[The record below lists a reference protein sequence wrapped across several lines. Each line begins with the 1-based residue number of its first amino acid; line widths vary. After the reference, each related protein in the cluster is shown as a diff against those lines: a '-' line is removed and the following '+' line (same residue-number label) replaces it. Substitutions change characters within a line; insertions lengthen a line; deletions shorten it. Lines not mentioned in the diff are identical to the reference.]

1 MESYK
6 NFKNK
11 LLKDKKVK
19 KAYDELGPEFA
30 IIQMIMERRLKAGLT
45 QAELAKKIGTKQS
58 AISRIEQGSYNPS
71 LALLVKLSKALGAKL
86 EISIT
91 WVLLL

>member
-11 LLKDKKVK
+11 LLKNRKIK

-30 IIQMIMERRLKAGLT
+30 VIRMIIARRLASGLT
-45 QAELAKKIGTKQS
+45 QAQLAEKLGTKQS
-58 AISRIEQGSYNPS
+58 AISRLEQGSYNPS
-71 LALLVKLSKALGAKL
+71 LALLVKLSKALDAKL
-86 EISIT
+86 EISIS
-91 WVLLL
+91 